1 VRDLTSNS
9 QEWRNAQTSVA
20 EFLNVHDYN
29 IKQEHRLRS
38 GKRID
43 IVAKRKVSTKI
54 LHVLIEVKDWN
65 NVSRKK
71 ESDFCKQLIEYL
83 VEYTLEETRSY
94 HSKVLKNTRRTIPNE
109 KFLGVL
115 CLTKD
120 AHFSYRK
127 VSQHFLEKHK
137 QFLGMPLRKKLLGNM
152 SLYVTRFDLLPK
164 VFTENKFP
172 LYKEKQIIDWLP
184 ETQEE

>member
-1 VRDLTSNS
+1 VRKLIENS

-20 EFLNVHDYN
+20 EFLKVHEFK
-29 IKQEHRLRS
+29 IKQEHRLKS
-38 GKRID
+38 GKRVD
-43 IVAKRKVSTKI
+43 IVAKRKIKSQI

-65 NVSRKK
+65 SVSRKK
-71 ESDFCKQLIEYL
+71 ESEFCQQLIEYL

-94 HSKVLKNTRRTIPNE
+94 HSKVLKNTRSTLPNE

-127 VSQHFLEKHK
+127 ISQHFLEKHK
-137 QFLGMPLRKKLLGNM
+137 EILGIPLREKLLDSM
-152 SLYVTRFDLLPK
+152 SLYVSRFDQLPK
-164 VFTENKFP
+164 VFSDNKFP
-172 LYKEKQIIDWLP
+172 LYKEMRIVDWFP
-184 ETQEE
+184 DTNEE

>member
-1 VRDLTSNS
+1 MIENS

-20 EFLNVHDYN
+20 EFLKAHEFI
-29 IKQEHRLRS
+29 IKQEHRLKS

-43 IVAKRKVSTKI
+43 IVAKRKITNQI

-71 ESDFCKQLIEYL
+71 ESEFCQQLIEYL

-94 HSKVLKNTRRTIPNE
+94 HSKVLKNTRSTFPNE

-127 VSQHFLEKHK
+127 ISQHFLEKHK
-137 QFLGMPLRKKLLGNM
+137 EFLGIPLREKLLDNM
-152 SLYVTRFDLLPK
+152 SLYVSRFDLLSK
-164 VFTENKFP
+164 VFSESKFP
-172 LYKEKQIIDWLP
+172 LFKEMQIVDWLP
-184 ETQEE
+184 KINEE